1 MFIILFILFSQVIC
15 LNIGDIKTPKFDLS
29 NIIQTYITNIGN
41 PNLKYVKSCD
51 MSTSNTEE
59 KLDECLNDFYNNEDT
74 KIAIAYCDENMYNF
88 NFTNYLSM
96 SIWCI
101 NALPP
106 RICVPNIISGL
117 LTNYIMENSIFYL
130 LFIVIFLLSN
140 IYSSNF
146 VYIGGSDDISNEV
159 VVNDILSFKEFVGI
173 NFLGYTNE
181 NTTMEDLVKI
191 CEDHANND
199 GCVILCGLDDA
210 TTIENFLTEI
220 KVNNIL
226 PAAKAVHITFIY
238 DTLTEEVI
246 SGITSKSSLVG
257 MTSVKTYST
266 QISGS
271 DPIELTSS
279 TRKVFDARV
288 IGILNLL
295 NEAYTILPTEEIE
308 VLLTAIYDKEVDY
321 PGGKIMLRSNN
332 YLTTQTYVYVLDTSG
347 NDMRN
352 IFILRLNEIYDPLS
366 YFNEVNYEK
375 CDFVTNYLDGIVERD
390 LLIILYINAMSEDSY
405 YSDRIINEFI
415 LTKIRN
421 INKQGGVLDKEIIPL
436 YVSIKDFDSEDKFV
450 NKV

>member
-1 MFIILFILFSQVIC
+1 M
-15 LNIGDIKTPKFDLS
+15 
-29 NIIQTYITNIGN
+29 
-41 PNLKYVKSCD
+41 
-51 MSTSNTEE
+51 
-59 KLDECLNDFYNNEDT
+59 
-74 KIAIAYCDENMYNF
+74 
-88 NFTNYLSM
+88 
-96 SIWCI
+96 
-101 NALPP
+101 
-106 RICVPNIISGL
+106 
-117 LTNYIMENSIFYL
+117 
-130 LFIVIFLLSN
+130 IFLLSN

-146 VYIGGSDDISNEV
+146 VYISGSDDMSNEV

-220 KVNNIL
+220 KINNIL
-226 PAAKAVHITFIY
+226 PTAKDVHITFIY

-246 SGITSKSSLVG
+246 SGITSKSSLLG

-271 DPIELTSS
+271 DPAELTSS

-308 VLLTAIYDKEVDY
+308 VLLTAIYDIEVDY

-332 YLTTQTYVYVLDTSG
+332 YLTTQTYVYVLDADG

-352 IFILRLNEIYDPLS
+352 IFVLRLNEIYDPLS

-390 LLIILYINAMSEDSY
+390 LLILLYINAMSEDSY

-415 LTKIRN
+415 ITKIRD

-436 YVSIKDFDSEDKFV
+436 YVSIKDYDSEDKFV